1 MVDNRDEHMFEMLF
15 VQMIMS
21 LNEAAMI
28 QMGKV
33 VDPQTGQT
41 EKSLDQARGTIDLL
55 RTLQKKTDGNLN
67 KQEKQ
72 VLDQS
77 LVNLQMNFVYE
88 QEAAVKQKAVAPEE
102 AGEKTRDSEPAQK
115 DEAGKDDNDDD
126 SSLGKRPGMD
136 N

>member
-1 MVDNRDEHMFEMLF
+1 MVDNRDERIFEMLF

-28 QMGKV
+28 QLGKMV
-33 VDPQTGQT
+33 NPATGKA

-55 RTLQKKTDGNLN
+55 RTLQQKTEGNLN
-67 KQEKQ
+67 DQEKQ

-77 LVNLQMNFVYE
+77 LMNLQMNFVYE
-88 QEAAVKQKAVAPEE
+88 QEAAVKEKVAPDKKEE
-102 AGEKTRDSEPAQK
+102 KDQEGKTEETDETGE
-115 DEAGKDDNDDD
+115 GDDD
-126 SSLGKRPGMD
+126 DESSLGKRPGMD